1 MPDSPDLD
9 PKLKDA
15 LLTSLASWDPRASVP
30 LALSFMAHGDSEALD
45 GFSRLMQSSPGADS
59 MLEDRYLSPTPDV
72 DALRRCPEGSLGR
85 AFVEYLDE
93 NNLDANLLRESAFI
107 AAHKARGADEGY
119 LAEKYYV
126 S

>member
-30 LALSFMAHGDSEALD
+30 LALSFMARGDSEALD

-72 DALRRCPEGSLGR
+72 DALRRCPEGVCRVSGR
-85 AFVEYLDE
+85 EQS
-93 NNLDANLLRESAFI
+93 RCQFI
-107 AAHKARGADEGY
+107 ARIGFHCSPQSAGR
-119 LAEKYYV
+119 
-126 S
+126 